1 MENAARVTENPPQT
15 DLIAECRRGSRDAM
29 HALFTAHQ
37 RRVYSI
43 AVNFFGGDA
52 DKAADVTQ
60 QVFLKL
66 FTKMNFRGDAEFTTW
81 LYRMTLNACIDE
93 TRKARRLFGLTDWFT
108 AAEPE
113 VRTSLDERIRS
124 SEIARE
130 VQMVLGSLKPKY
142 RIPLL
147 LKYVEELSYQEI
159 AYILD
164 CSIGTVSSRLNR
176 GHKML
181 AAKLQHLRG
190 EVS

>member
-1 MENAARVTENPPQT
+1 MERLELVTEDWST
-15 DLIAECRRGSRDAM
+15 TELIAECQKGSRDAM

-43 AVNFFGGDA
+43 ALNFFGGNA

-60 QVFLKL
+60 LVFLKL
-66 FTKMNFRGDAEFTTW
+66 FTRMNFRGDAEFTTW

-93 TRKARRLFGLTDWFT
+93 TRKARRLFGLADWFT

-113 VRTSLDERIRS
+113 VRTSLDEHIRS
-124 SEIARE
+124 IEIARE
-130 VQMVLGSLKPKY
+130 VQTVLGSLKPKY
-142 RIPLL
+142 RIPLV

-159 AYILD
+159 AHILD
-164 CSIGTVSSRLNR
+164 CSIGTVSSRLSR

-181 AAKLQHLRG
+181 ALKLQHLKG
-190 EVS
+190 EIL

>member
-1 MENAARVTENPPQT
+1 MENVVRVTENPPQS

-43 AVNFFGGDA
+43 ALNFFGGDT

-66 FTKMNFRGDAEFTTW
+66 FTRMNFRGDAEFTTW

-93 TRKARRLFGLTDWFT
+93 TRKTRRLFGLADWFT

-113 VRTSLDERIRS
+113 AKTSLDERIRS

-130 VQMVLGSLKPKY
+130 VQTVLGSLKPKY
-142 RIPLL
+142 RIPLV

-159 AYILD
+159 AHVLD
-164 CSIGTVSSRLNR
+164 CSIGTVSSRLSR

-181 AAKLQHLRG
+181 AAKLQHLKG
-190 EVS
+190 ELS